1 MAGDWLKFEKST
13 PDKPEV
19 FAIASALKLDPDAV
33 VGKLIRV
40 WSWFDTHT
48 TDGNGRGVT
57 STLLDRISGV
67 TGFVAAMESVGWVEI
82 TSDGVRLPNF
92 DRHTGETA
100 KGRALTAKRVANYK
114 RRANAKSNDD
124 TVTSALPREEKRR
137 EEEQKQEQ
145 KHVQR
150 AAARFAEF
158 WSAYPVKKGKAA
170 AEKAWRSKR
179 CDPIADQ
186 IIAHVQLMTALD
198 DDWRRGFVPH
208 GSTYVNGERWNDE
221 PKGAAPPRAGPQ
233 QKPMGKT
240 AQALIALEELSNGG
254 LDSAGSF
261 GGVQAADVLEPGED
275 AGSGGYPTDRRRLA
289 GGFG

>member
-57 STLLDRISGV
+57 SPLLDRISGV

-124 TVTSALPREEKRR
+124 TVTSPLPREEKRR
-137 EEEQKQEQ
+137 EEEEQKQEQ

-150 AAARFAEF
+150 TAARFGDF
-158 WSAYPVKKGKAA
+158 WALYPVKKGRQA
-170 AEKAWRSKR
+170 AERAWKAKGL
-179 CDPIADQ
+179 DAKADE
-186 IIAHVQLMTALD
+186 IIGHVLYMQAHCT
-198 DDWRRGFVPH
+198 DWQRGFAPH
-208 GSTYVNGERWNDE
+208 GSTYVNGERWSDE
-221 PKGAAPPRAGPQ
+221 PKR
-233 QKPMGKT
+233 
-240 AQALIALEELSNGG
+240 AQAQGPPQPQSKTLSAIHMLEGMKHGLADTRNHDRLSEAP
-254 LDSAGSF
+254 LLEF
-261 GGVQAADVLEPGED
+261 GPDPG
-275 AGSGGYPTDRRRLA
+275 R
-289 GGFG
+289 